1 MDYLQYK
8 EVIKDIKIG
17 KQLPD
22 ATYVHDS
29 ALSTIPEP
37 ILELIQNVA
46 KALKIKD
53 EEWNIVK
60 LYKRDFKIALLAY
73 PGFEDDSYPALHTS
87 QTIDLQKLS
96 VRKADYSKSENPPIL
111 HRKETFIEDNHPL
124 KAMFEDI
131 TAEGEAV
138 GLYENTRKIGFKQG
152 WHKLIASKG
161 HYLDNKGRLQ
171 CLIDKPEHDEG
182 PLIAEGTIDRHKTA
196 IDRNQL
202 SQPMQILA
210 RHNYL
215 NDDLSVLDYG
225 CGKGDDVRELE
236 AHGLNVSGWDPV
248 HNPEG
253 ELLNSDIVN
262 LGFVLNVI
270 EERSERDETLKRAWG
285 YADKLMVVSAMVA
298 GEATICQFKPY
309 KDGVITSRNTF
320 QRYYTQAEFRSYI
333 ESTLNES
340 AIAVGQGIFIVFK
353 DPLEE
358 QHFLLERQHIRRN
371 WRQLSERQ
379 RRTPPTAINKDL
391 IEKHQELF
399 DDFWNT
405 TLDLGRIPANNEFE
419 HSEQI
424 RRVAGSHNKALQALL
439 KQQGEELFKRSQQ
452 AREHDLMVYFALGLF
467 EKRKAYKHMPEGL
480 KRDIKAFYSNHKQA
494 LEAATQSLFSVG
506 NPTLIEEAAIE
517 SYQQLKHGEFNE
529 RHSWIIHKD
538 KLSELPAELRIY
550 VGCATQ
556 LYGDLESIQLI
567 KIHFTSGKVSLMGYD
582 DWSLDIPHLV
592 ERIKIK
598 LREQDIDFFDYNEK
612 FTPPPLINKD
622 QFTLQ

>member
-8 EVIKDIKIG
+8 EVIKDIKTG

-171 CLIDKPEHDEG
+171 CLIDKPEHNEG
-182 PLIAEGTIDRHKTA
+182 PPIAEGTIDRHKTA

-270 EERSERDETLKRAWG
+270 EDRSERDETLKRAWG

-379 RRTPPTAINKDL
+379 RRTSPTAINKDL

-419 HSEQI
+419 YSEQI

-517 SYQQLKHGEFNE
+517 SYQQLKHGKFNE
-529 RHSWIIHKD
+529 GHSWIIHKD
-538 KLSELPAELRIY
+538 KLSELSAELRIY